1 MSTPRLFL
9 KLDKTEHRFL
19 NVTKKELSASSYREL
34 IMTLLTGEYIDYLC
48 NSTLTEKALRRILV
62 NLHQLENGYIGEG
75 DITGL
80 IEEIEDIASE
90 LVAWNNSQIK
100 PIFDNKGPVHEV
112 QIRLPEEDKAIVSSA
127 KTATG
132 FRTYGDLIIHLCYSY
147 LSGYFNLPTPVDFS
161 LFNDIG
167 IEINNEARTYNTNKS
182 YDRDNLDKALES
194 LYELIIDLKDNLI
207 NLGGKHVSEH

>member
-9 KLDKTEHRFL
+9 KLDKTEHKLL
-19 NVTKKELSASSYREL
+19 NVTKRELSASSYREL
-34 IMTLLTGEYIDYLC
+34 IMTLLNGEYIDYLC

-62 NLHQLENGYIGEG
+62 NLHQLENGYIGDG

-90 LVAWNNSQIK
+90 LIAWNNSQIK

-167 IEINNEARTYNTNKS
+167 IEINKEARTYNTNKS

-194 LYELIIDLKDNLI
+194 LYELIIELKDNLI
-207 NLGGKHVSEH
+207 KLGDNHVSQH

>member
-9 KLDKTEHRFL
+9 KLDKTEHKLL
-19 NVTKKELSASSYREL
+19 NVTKRELSASSYREL
-34 IMTLLTGEYIDYLC
+34 IMTLLNGEYIDYLC

-62 NLHQLENGYIGEG
+62 NLHQLENGYIGDG

-80 IEEIEDIASE
+80 IDEIEDITSE
-90 LVAWNNSQIK
+90 LVTWNNSQIK
-100 PIFDNKGPVHEV
+100 PLFDNKGPVQEV
-112 QIRLPEEDKAIVSSA
+112 QIRLSNDDKALVASA
-127 KTATG
+127 KSATG

-147 LSGYFNLPTPVDFS
+147 LSGYFNLPTPIDFS

-167 IEINNEARTYNTNKS
+167 IEINKEARTYNTNKS

>member
-90 LVAWNNSQIK
+90 LVALNNSQIK
-100 PIFDNKGPVHEV
+100 PIFDIKGPVHEV

>member
-9 KLDKTEHRFL
+9 KLDKTEHKLL
-19 NVTKKELSASSYREL
+19 NVTKRELSASSYREL
-34 IMTLLTGEYIDYLC
+34 IMTLLNGEYIDYLC

-62 NLHQLENGYIGEG
+62 NLHQLENGYIGVG
-75 DITGL
+75 DIKGL
-80 IEEIEDIASE
+80 IEEIEDITSE
-90 LVAWNNSQIK
+90 LVAWNNSKIK
-100 PIFDNKGPVHEV
+100 PLFDNKGPVQEV
-112 QIRLPEEDKAIVSSA
+112 QIRLSNDDKALVASA
-127 KTATG
+127 KSATG

-147 LSGYFNLPTPVDFS
+147 LSGYFNLPTPIDFC

-167 IEINNEARTYNTNKS
+167 IEINKEARTYNTNKS
-182 YDRDNLDKALES
+182 YDKDNLDKALES